1 MGNRFLMS
9 FRRLIFE
16 AAFEEEGR
24 NRYDLRREQVPADGT
39 GK

>member
-9 FRRLIFE
+9 FRRLNFE

-24 NRYDLRREQVPADGT
+24 KKENQYNLGR
-39 GK
+39 